1 MGKRQTMVHQFS
13 KHVGKQSENE
23 LSKILSQHKIGNSV
37 KHRNLMVRGCLF
49 IMRAML
55 NMPFSDRFPSSEMNL
70 KFFKIYTAR
79 QYNYVVQSFMVIL
92 MVIPI
97 LQTAGLHFP
106 SYTNPVWLKLEIA
119 SLSVILI
126 DLLIKKLAVGY
137 ICSPRTQCPYKKRES
152 FFTAITVGCYAVMVY
167 TILTERIYGQEEKL
181 PLLKIVRPMFVIM
194 RDANVKESISSK
206 LFSVRIAAS
215 LLIFMYFVYIIISV
229 LLGLLIGV
237 VIRPEDIHSR

>member
-1 MGKRQTMVHQFS
+1 
-13 KHVGKQSENE
+13 
-23 LSKILSQHKIGNSV
+23 
-37 KHRNLMVRGCLF
+37 
-49 IMRAML
+49 
-55 NMPFSDRFPSSEMNL
+55 
-70 KFFKIYTAR
+70 
-79 QYNYVVQSFMVIL
+79 
-92 MVIPI
+92 
-97 LQTAGLHFP
+97 
-106 SYTNPVWLKLEIA
+106 
-119 SLSVILI
+119 
-126 DLLIKKLAVGY
+126 
-137 ICSPRTQCPYKKRES
+137 
-152 FFTAITVGCYAVMVY
+152 MVY